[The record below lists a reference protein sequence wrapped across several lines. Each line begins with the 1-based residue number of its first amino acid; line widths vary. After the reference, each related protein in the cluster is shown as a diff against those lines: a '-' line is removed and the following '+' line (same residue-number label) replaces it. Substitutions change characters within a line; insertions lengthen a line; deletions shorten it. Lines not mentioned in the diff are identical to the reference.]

1 MRDALEATDGLV
13 GVDGIFTMS
22 PEPTT
27 WVSASKSFK
36 MLAVEN
42 GDWKYLY

>member
-1 MRDALEATDGLV
+1 VRDALEATDQLI

-22 PEPTT
+22 PDDHMGLSLE
-27 WVSASKSFK
+27 SFK